1 MSNFDEPVHF
11 KEGQV
16 IFVEGEKPAY
26 LYIIVSGEVRVFKED
41 GNTLLPINLLKSKDF
56 IGELSMFDDHPRSA
70 TALAS
75 KDSEIMLVKRTDIRK
90 VLKDCP
96 EWVSNIMMTIS
107 DRLRDTIDMMRDHRI
122 IDDFQDHGGELDPQ
136 ELKKYMSSIKEYRA
150 RRGLN

>member
-11 KEGQV
+11 KAGQV

-26 LYIIVSGEVRVFKED
+26 LYIVVSGEVRVFKED
-41 GNTLLPINLLKSKDF
+41 GKTLLPINLLGAKDF
-56 IGELSMFDDHPRSA
+56 IGELSMFDDQPRSA
-70 TALAS
+70 TAIAS
-75 KDSEIMLVKRTDIRK
+75 KDSKIMLVKRSDIRK

-96 EWVSNIMMTIS
+96 EWVTNIMVTIS

-122 IDDFQDHGGELDPQ
+122 IDDFQNDGGELKA
-136 ELKKYMSSIKEYRA
+136 EEVKKYMSSIKEYRA